1 MKTTVDNQTFGQ
13 AIETMKGGR
22 IVSREEWGGKMFLF
36 MQVPSEVPAAI
47 IPRMTS
53 LPDAVKDVVA
63 ARGLPLRY
71 QDQFA
76 LVHLNNDVCGWSP
89 SPSDALATD
98 WQSHDGYPQFIEGH
112 LIAGE
117 TVGTAKPLA

>member
-71 QDQFA
+71 QD
-76 LVHLNNDVCGWSP
+76 
-89 SPSDALATD
+89 